1 MHGPRATA
9 AAAIC
14 VVLATGAAAH
24 ETHEL
29 GEPPPTSALFEP
41 PAAGSYELP
50 AIRRVRQ
57 HELVGSNGEA
67 APLLELAAGQ
77 VAVIS
82 FIYRSCADAGGC
94 PAALGLLK
102 KLDRELAEAPELA
115 ARSQLVTV
123 SFDPARDTPAKM
135 AELRELLEPQGRWR
149 FLTGASRAQIAPV
162 LVDFDQDV
170 LVVATEDGEAPV
182 FAHLLKLYLVDSDG
196 AVRNIY
202 SASLLDW
209 RLLIADVRTVLGVP
223 EP

>member
-123 SFDPARDTPAKM
+123 SFNRPSAAGQPPASAQ
-135 AELRELLEPQGRWR
+135 LR
-149 FLTGASRAQIAPV
+149 
-162 LVDFDQDV
+162 
-170 LVVATEDGEAPV
+170 
-182 FAHLLKLYLVDSDG
+182 
-196 AVRNIY
+196 
-202 SASLLDW
+202 
-209 RLLIADVRTVLGVP
+209 
-223 EP
+223 